1 MDTGTGTGPI
11 ISVNSWGYTNQPGM
25 AGPVLDASAQCTFDA
40 ALGSNGAV
48 PPTSRGVI
56 ASC

>member
-1 MDTGTGTGPI
+1 
-11 ISVNSWGYTNQPGM
+11 M